1 MFIHKHTSFEQK
13 GLRGKMQISTE
24 DLSKKKKTRYLLKG
38 PEQAADVEWESRMGR
53 RMVPFDHNV
62 EWDLVNLQ

>member
-24 DLSKKKKTRYLLKG
+24 DLSEEKKAKISFEGARAG
-38 PEQAADVEWESRMGR
+38 GGR
-53 RMVPFDHNV
+53 RMGMSNGTSNGPIRP
-62 EWDLVNLQ
+62 